1 MCCHNLEVIRGFI
14 ILKSNFSQFPRKFYN
29 KNINNNKTV
38 DRKKSYL
45 HIKLCN
51 IKILFIA
58 FFISIK
64 VIIHNLIILI
74 S

>member
-1 MCCHNLEVIRGFI
+1 MCCHNLEVIRGFR

-29 KNINNNKTV
+29 TNINNNKTV

-51 IKILFIA
+51 NKIQFIA
-58 FFISIK
+58 FLF
-64 VIIHNLIILI
+64 
-74 S
+74 